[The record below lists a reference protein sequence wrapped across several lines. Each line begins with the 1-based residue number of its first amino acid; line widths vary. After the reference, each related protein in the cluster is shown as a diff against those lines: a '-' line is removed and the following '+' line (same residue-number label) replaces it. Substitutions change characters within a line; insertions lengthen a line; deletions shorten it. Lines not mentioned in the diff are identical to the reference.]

1 MHFVSV
7 LLRKTSVMS
16 IEKTF
21 FFWYILHRKLPFSG
35 HFMSM
40 EELALCINL
49 SSPPS
54 SPSSSLSSIFTMH
67 RVISSFCFSS
77 FFNVNTTIIKQIV
90 YAQNIYTFHDHHRYA
105 VTVCIFSTL
114 WLRVFRHVSFS
125 LSLSL
130 INKYDKCLVCFE
142 HSALTWYCIRIK
154 CRSFNLFLSFRSW
167 TVLQL
172 LLFMPVFSDSSVI
185 IGTCYYGK
193 KPQNVANR
201 QLILNHNTHFWLCSL
216 MCIQCKIDNFGKWI
230 EKKSHKCKQ
239 KENVKPKKNSF
250 FYCLDAK
257 MDKTSTFLTKQ
268 CKHT

>member
-16 IEKTF
+16 IDKTF
-21 FFWYILHRKLPFSG
+21 FFDTYCIKNFHFRVILWVWKSL
-35 HFMSM
+35 HFVSIS
-40 EELALCINL
+40 LLLLHLLLLLCRL
-49 SSPPS
+49 SSQC
-54 SPSSSLSSIFTMH
+54 IE
-67 RVISSFCFSS
+67 SFRHFVFLL

-105 VTVCIFSTL
+105 VTVCIFNTL
-114 WLRVFRHVSFS
+114 WLRVFRHLSFS

-142 HSALTWYCIRIK
+142 HSALTWYCKRIK
-154 CRSFNLFLSFRSW
+154 WLSFNLFLSFRSW

-185 IGTCYYGK
+185 IGTCHYGK

-201 QLILNHNTHFWLCSL
+201 QLILNHNTHIWLCSL
-216 MCIQCKIDNFGKWI
+216 MCMQCKIENFGRWI
-230 EKKSHKCKQ
+230 EKKSHKYK
-239 KENVKPKKNSF
+239 
-250 FYCLDAK
+250 
-257 MDKTSTFLTKQ
+257 
-268 CKHT
+268 